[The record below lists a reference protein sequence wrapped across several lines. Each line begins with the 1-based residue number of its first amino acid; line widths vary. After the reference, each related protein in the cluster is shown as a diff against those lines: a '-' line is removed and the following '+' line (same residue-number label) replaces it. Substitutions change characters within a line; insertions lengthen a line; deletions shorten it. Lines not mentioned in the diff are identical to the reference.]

1 MAFFLS
7 LLAFYKFNSECAF
20 SYSSSLMKFWM
31 TRGLPSRASANSLID
46 FPLATLAGKLGVK
59 KLVMMSG
66 LPAGAPGDKT
76 PNWFTSTVS
85 WPDYMV
91 ESVRYQWEGVAIPLW
106 KAFVEHCKKNG
117 VEQIAIEEFTCQLVH
132 NPETLW
138 KLRSAVDPMI
148 GMNMDPSHLM
158 VMGADPIAG
167 LRNLEG
173 AIYHIHGKSGFFL
186 FSLVHLLYKIIT
198 NHSSIAISKSESLQH
213 EFLHSQEQPLHYL

>member
-1 MAFFLS
+1 MEIVALNCS
-7 LLAFYKFNSECAF
+7 GNQLCPGEMGELHTKTIYD
-20 SYSSSLMKFWM
+20 
-31 TRGLPSRASANSLID
+31 T
-46 FPLATLAGKLGVK
+46 ATLAGKLGVK

-91 ESVRYQWEGVAIPLW
+91 ESVRYQWEDVAIPWW

-117 VEQIAIEEFTCQLVH
+117 VEQIAIEEFPCQLVH

-138 KLRSAVDPMI
+138 KLRNAVDPMI

-158 VMGADPIAG
+158 VMGADPIAW

-198 NHSSIAISKSESLQH
+198 NHSSIAISRSESLQH

>member
-1 MAFFLS
+1 MFFFLS
-7 LLAFYKFNSECAF
+7 LLAFYKFNSGCAF
-20 SYSSSLMKFWM
+20 SYSSSSMNFWM

-46 FPLATLAGKLGVK
+46 FPLETLAGKLGVK
-59 KLVMMSG
+59 KLVMMSE

-148 GMNMDPSHLM
+148 GMNMDPAHLM

>member
-1 MAFFLS
+1 MVFFLS
-7 LLAFYKFNSECAF
+7 LLAFYKFNSGCAF
-20 SYSSSLMKFWM
+20 SYSSSSMNFWM

-46 FPLATLAGKLGVK
+46 CPLATLAGKLGVK

-66 LPAGAPGDKT
+66 LPTGAPGDKT

-117 VEQIAIEEFTCQLVH
+117 VEQIAIEEFPCQLVH

-138 KLRSAVDPMI
+138 KLRNAVDPMI

-198 NHSSIAISKSESLQH
+198 NHSSIAISRLESLQH

>member
-1 MAFFLS
+1 MVFFLS
-7 LLAFYKFNSECAF
+7 LLAFYKFNSGCAF
-20 SYSSSLMKFWM
+20 SYSSSSMNFWM
-31 TRGLPSRASANSLID
+31 TRGLPSRASAISLKD

-91 ESVRYQWEGVAIPLW
+91 ESVRYQWEDVAIPWW
-106 KAFVEHCKKNG
+106 KVFVEHCKRNG
-117 VEQIAIEEFTCQLVH
+117 VEQITIEEFPCQLVH

-138 KLRSAVDPMI
+138 KLRNAVDPMI

-167 LRNLEG
+167 FRNLEG

-198 NHSSIAISKSESLQH
+198 NHSSTAVSGSEALQY
-213 EFLHSQEQPLHYL
+213 ECLHSQEQPLHYL

>member
-1 MAFFLS
+1 MFFFLS
-7 LLAFYKFNSECAF
+7 LLAFYKFNSGCAF
-20 SYSSSLMKFWM
+20 SYSSSSMNFWM

-117 VEQIAIEEFTCQLVH
+117 VEQIAIEEFPCQLVH

-138 KLRSAVDPMI
+138 KLRNAVDPMI

-198 NHSSIAISKSESLQH
+198 NHSSIAISRSESLQH